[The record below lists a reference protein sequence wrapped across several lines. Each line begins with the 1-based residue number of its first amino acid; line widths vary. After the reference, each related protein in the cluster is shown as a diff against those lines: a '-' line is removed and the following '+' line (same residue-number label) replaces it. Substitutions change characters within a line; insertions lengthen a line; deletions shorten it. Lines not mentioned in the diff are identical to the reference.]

1 MDSAFFSALVSL
13 AANPWQPMGLRGT
26 PRLWLLP
33 LHRGPWLVSHDG
45 VTVVL
50 GAAELWIP
58 SDTAI
63 FWAPVTI
70 VHYIDAHGY
79 RPPDA
84 FVDAVRAC
92 PPMRSMA
99 YLRALRAHGM
109 NRETDLRRRRRSRQI
124 RCTDSCACDG
134 PHAPQAVEARL
145 CPHASTIRAEKQ
157 T

>member
-1 MDSAFFSALVSL
+1 MTTIADGTRVTHSNVDATAVGWLDPSQPHATGSVDSAFFSALVRL
-13 AANPWQPMGLRGT
+13 AANPWQPTASAGHHACGFCRFTG
-26 PRLWLLP
+26 
-33 LHRGPWLVSHDG
+33 GPGSVSHDG

-109 NRETDLRRRRRSRQI
+109 SAKPT
-124 RCTDSCACDG
+124 
-134 PHAPQAVEARL
+134 
-145 CPHASTIRAEKQ
+145 
-157 T
+157 